1 MRRLLAVL
9 VAVLGVGSLAMGQAT
24 TMPAADQSVK
34 IEQPVKVLVIP
45 FTQIGDNGHAWV
57 GAAIHENLVTQASA
71 DPAVQV
77 IAMNQP
83 MQNNSQ
89 QDAIS
94 TAKGV
99 GAGFVVFG
107 SFQFAGDQLRV
118 NGRVLETT
126 YGQSVATLSATGP
139 IIDLFKIEDTLSGQ
153 MTAGLPQ
160 PVNNLPT
167 VSYGPEQ
174 TAAGQTAQPT
184 DNGQQQVPYYVANSP
199 DTSASSQAPTYVYA
213 PTYSYPTYP
222 AYSGYP
228 NYSYPY
234 YSYPYWGWGGGIV
247 IINGHPCNTWGG
259 GFHTWGGGAHTWGGG
274 VHTWN
279 GGIHGGF
286 NGGFHGGGGVSAF
299 HGGMGGMR
307 MGGMGMGG
315 GMHGGFAGG
324 GGGFGGG
331 GHGR

>member
-9 VAVLGVGSLAMGQAT
+9 VTVLGVGSLAMGQAT
-24 TMPAADQSVK
+24 TMPAVDQGVK
-34 IEQPVKVLVIP
+34 LQEPVKVLVIP
-45 FTQIGDNGHAWV
+45 FSQIGDNGHAWV

-71 DPAVQV
+71 DSAVQV

-89 QDAIS
+89 QDAVN

-107 SFQFAGDQLRV
+107 SFQFSGDELRV
-118 NGRVLETT
+118 NGRVMETT
-126 YGQSVATLSATGP
+126 YGQTVATLTATGP

-153 MTAGLPQ
+153 MSGGLPQ

-167 VSYGPEQ
+167 VSYGPQQNPEVD
-174 TAAGQTAQPT
+174 TGQA
-184 DNGQQQVPYYVANSP
+184 QQQVPYYVANP
-199 DTSASSQAPTYVYA
+199 QDNSAGSSQAPTYVYA

-222 AYSGYP
+222 AYSNP
-228 NYSYPY
+228 YPY
-234 YSYPYWGWGGGIV
+234 YSYPYYPYWGWGWGGGVV
-247 IINGHPCNTWGG
+247 IINGRVCRPG
-259 GFHTWGGGAHTWGGG
+259 WGGG
-274 VHTWN
+274 VHTWGSGVHTWN
-279 GGIHGGF
+279 SGFHGGFNSGF
-286 NGGFHGGGGVSAF
+286 NGGFHAGGVTSFHGGGMGGF
-299 HGGMGGMR
+299 HGGMGGM
-307 MGGMGMGG
+307 G

-331 GHGR
+331 HGR